1 MSTSI
6 EQALRIVT
14 IPLSLVALLAGCSAS
29 PTSYLRERGE
39 LSHYLDSELEIEYP
53 DVNHEPITEVTRT
66 REPITLS
73 KPDFDKPWEVSL
85 QEAVQTALKNSKVIR
100 NLGSVTPFGFADGLS
115 GRTAGAT
122 TVYDPAIFE
131 TDPQSGV
138 QAALSVFD
146 AQFTTSMFWQKS
158 DRPQNVNTSD
168 FGFVPFNFRQ
178 DLGQIDVALTKRA
191 ATGTQ
196 FTLRNQTIYDSNN
209 RGFGRAL
216 PSDWFTAI
224 EGEVTQPLLR
234 GNGTMVNRI
243 PVMISRINTDVSLTI
258 FETSV
263 RNMVMDIE
271 NTYWDLYTAYRN
283 LEASRIARDSA
294 QVTWKI
300 AYEKYV
306 GGIETAQAEA
316 QAQEQYFFFQ
326 AQVETAWNDLMR
338 AEQSLRW
345 LMGLSPSD
353 GRVIRPSQEPIQA
366 KVVFDW
372 QESHDEALFRNVEL
386 RQQKWAIKRRQLE
399 LKLARHNTLPQVN
412 LVALYRWLGYG
423 DDLISAER
431 KGLNFV
437 APGSTAW
444 DGLTEGNHQELRVGI
459 DIRPPRIGARQ
470 ELAAVRNAQLNLK
483 RDLVRLEDM
492 ELNTSHLLT
501 SAMKN
506 LDYNH
511 RQAQLH
517 YNRWAISQKEVDSAV
532 ALYKGGKTTLDQVL
546 QAQRRHAQAQTDYYR
561 VLGAHTKSIAEVH
574 YRKGTLL
581 KYNDIHL
588 SEGAWPGKA
597 YADAMDRARQRD
609 ASRYMDYGFTRPAVI
624 SQGPLSS
631 ERDDEQAADVADE
644 SDELTIVPE
653 EPTAARAAE
662 STEADES
669 TRQIP
674 EFLPTE
680 SAPVEPKPA
689 TAEQDTDI

>member
-1 MSTSI
+1 VLLLQGKAVTLTVNHQSRST
-6 EQALRIVT
+6 L
-14 IPLSLVALLAGCSAS
+14 LLLLAISILTGCTAAQ
-29 PTSYLRERGE
+29 TSYLRERGE
-39 LSHYLDSELEIEYP
+39 LAHYVDSELEIEYP
-53 DVNHEPITEVTRT
+53 DLDHQPITEVAQT
-66 REPITLS
+66 REPISLS
-73 KPDFDKPWEVSL
+73 KPDFDKPWELSL
-85 QEAVQTALKNSKVIR
+85 QEVVQTALKNSKVIR

-138 QAALSVFD
+138 QAALSAFD
-146 AQFTTSMFWQKS
+146 AQFTTSMYWQKT
-158 DRPQNVNTSD
+158 DRPQNVNTGD
-168 FGFVPFNFRQ
+168 FGFAPFDYHQ
-178 DLGQIDVALTKRA
+178 DLGTIDVELTKRA

-224 EGEVTQPLLR
+224 EGEITQPLLR

-263 RNMVMDIE
+263 RNMVMDVE

-300 AYEKYV
+300 AYEKFV

-316 QAQEQYFFFQ
+316 QSQEQYFFFQ

-345 LMGLSPSD
+345 LMGLAASD
-353 GRVIRPSQEPIQA
+353 GRVIRPSQEPTQA

-372 QESHDEALFRNVEL
+372 QESHEEALLRSVEL
-386 RQQKWAIKRRQLE
+386 RQQKWSIKRRQLE

-423 DDLISAER
+423 DDLVSAEPN
-431 KGLNFV
+431 GLTFV

-444 DGLTEGNHQELRVGI
+444 EGLTNGNHQELRIGI

-483 RDLVRLEDM
+483 RDMVRLDDM
-492 ELNTSHLLT
+492 ELNTSHLLAT
-501 SAMKN
+501 AMKN

-561 VLGAHTKSIAEVH
+561 VLGAYTKAIADVH
-574 YRKGTLL
+574 FRKGTLL
-581 KYNDIHL
+581 EYNDIHL

-609 ASRYMDYGFTRPAVI
+609 ASRYLDYGFTRPGVI
-624 SQGPLSS
+624 SRGTLETLATQDLADAVEPEDDDGGS
-631 ERDDEQAADVADE
+631 EDEVK
-644 SDELTIVPE
+644 SDK
-653 EPTAARAAE
+653 PT
-662 STEADES
+662 
-669 TRQIP
+669 
-674 EFLPTE
+674 LP
-680 SAPVEPKPA
+680 SAPADFNPTVPTPAKP
-689 TAEQDTDI
+689 TSDSDI